1 MNYDPI
7 IKALRTVSFG
17 FILMT
22 CFSGCCKNDFE
33 EPVALGQC
41 TVDLNASKSEVR
53 TKETLIGNIIAD
65 AMKADA
71 LRKGYEVD
79 FAFENGGGIRFNQ
92 ENRPSGIYNAGLITS
107 EMVDEMLPFGNSNTI
122 VSITGKELKSI
133 LERSVAQLPL
143 AQGPFLQLSK
153 EIKIIID
160 TSKAPQVIDELTE
173 PNAIIYNG
181 NRIQSIKINNSEY
194 DSLKTYRVVTS
205 DFIAAGED
213 GYVSFKRISSGKKI
227 FLGEDQTGAVKEYII
242 LNTPLSPSL
251 EGRIVFQ

>member
-1 MNYDPI
+1 MKI
-7 IKALRTVSFG
+7 LQFLFIG
-17 FILMT
+17 FIFT
-22 CFSGCCKNDFE
+22 TSITSCCKNDFE

-41 TVDLNASKSEVR
+41 TVDLDASKSEVR

-71 LRKGYEVD
+71 LHKGYEVD
-79 FAFENGGGIRFNQ
+79 FAMENGGGIRFNQ
-92 ENRPSGIYNAGLITS
+92 ENRPSGIYSAGLITS
-107 EMVDEMLPFGNSNTI
+107 EMVDEMLPFGNSNAI
-122 VSITGKELKSI
+122 VTITGKELKSI

-153 EIKIIID
+153 EIKITID

-173 PNAIIYNG
+173 PNAIIFNG
-181 NRIQSIKINNSEY
+181 NRIKSIKINNSEY
-194 DSLKTYRVVTS
+194 DSLKTYKVVTS
-205 DFIAAGED
+205 DFIANGDD
-213 GYVSFKRISSGKKI
+213 GYVSFKRISSDKKI

-242 LNTPLSPSL
+242 LNTPLSPVL